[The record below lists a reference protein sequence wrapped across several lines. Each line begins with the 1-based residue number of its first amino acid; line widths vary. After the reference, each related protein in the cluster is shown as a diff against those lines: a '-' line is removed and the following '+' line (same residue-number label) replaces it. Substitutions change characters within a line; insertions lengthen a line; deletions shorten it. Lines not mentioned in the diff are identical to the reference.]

1 MLFLHA
7 GGCIAREHQ
16 SWGGGGHQAYAINS
30 RFAWLALRRKPKAC
44 DVNERGSNVWGGDS
58 GGGVVKWLTQALHQ
72 RVAFSMTSAEMFVT
86 GVPRALAELMHAVIW
101 QLSAQQQ
108 TTLQWYAHKVC
119 ASGKELAFVL
129 IGIYLDEASFSSAR
143 GIYLDLGGTDVCKRS
158 FHVLRDG
165 GLDSGDQSCEGN
177 HAAVS
182 SLAEVLKS
190 AGVSMRPARVR
201 QALLSLLR
209 TSPNYRVITL

>member
-1 MLFLHA
+1 MFKMLA
-7 GGCIAREHQ
+7 
-16 SWGGGGHQAYAINS
+16 
-30 RFAWLALRRKPKAC
+30 
-44 DVNERGSNVWGGDS
+44 
-58 GGGVVKWLTQALHQ
+58 
-72 RVAFSMTSAEMFVT
+72 
-86 GVPRALAELMHAVIW
+86 
-101 QLSAQQQ
+101 
-108 TTLQWYAHKVC
+108 
-119 ASGKELAFVL
+119 AFVL

-190 AGVSMRPARVR
+190 AGVSMRPARLLAPPSQR
-201 QALLSLLR
+201 QS
-209 TSPNYRVITL
+209 SKVHKPV